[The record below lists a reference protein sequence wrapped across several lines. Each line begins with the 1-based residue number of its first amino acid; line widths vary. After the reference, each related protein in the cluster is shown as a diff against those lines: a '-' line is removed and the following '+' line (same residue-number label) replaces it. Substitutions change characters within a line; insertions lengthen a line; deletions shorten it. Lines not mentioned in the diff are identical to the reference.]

1 MKSFNFNNILSL
13 IPANI
18 VYEVLGDS
26 ESNIMILNAK
36 PTLEAESDSLTFI
49 DKTRSNSEKISW
61 SNSTNSKLIITDLE
75 IHIEDKIIL
84 KTEKPKILFSIL
96 VSKMFIVRKENFI
109 HESAI
114 IFKNSK
120 IGLNCY
126 IGAHVVIEKNVEIG
140 DDVIINSNVTIKEN
154 SIIGNNVIIESGSVI
169 GGEGFG
175 FLRDKELGIFNFPHI
190 GGVILEDAVEIGANN
205 TIDRGALSNTIL
217 KSNVKTDSLVHIAH
231 NVLVGERTLIMANAM
246 ISGSVII
253 GADSWIA
260 PSSSIKDG
268 LKIGAN
274 VTVGIGAVVTKNIPD
289 NQVWTGNP
297 AQELGE
303 FARTQR
309 DIRSINKK
317 K

>member
-1 MKSFNFNNILSL
+1 MKSFNFNDILSL
-13 IPANI
+13 IPVNI

-26 ESNIMILNAK
+26 ESNIIISNAK
-36 PTLEAESDSLTFI
+36 PTLDAESDSLTFI
-49 DKTRSNSEKISW
+49 DKTKSNSEKISW
-61 SNSTNSKLIITDLE
+61 LNSTNSKLIITDLE
-75 IHIEDKIIL
+75 IHLEDKIIL

-96 VSKMFIVRKENFI
+96 VSKMFIVRKNKFI
-109 HESAI
+109 HESAK
-114 IFKNSK
+114 IFKNSI

-175 FLRDKELGIFNFPHI
+175 FLRDKELGILNFPHI

-205 TIDRGALSNTIL
+205 TIDRGALANTIL

-231 NVLVGERTLIMANAM
+231 NVLVRERTLIMANAM

-268 LKIGAN
+268 LKIGDN
-274 VTVGIGAVVTKNIPD
+274 VTVGIGAVVTKNIPN

-309 DIRSINKK
+309 DIRSIKK
-317 K
+317 SK